1 MRNFEASELV
11 FEIEILDG
19 LLRRHVRC
27 KLLLVNKSFLLLVHG
42 GEGLLLK
49 SVSRLKLPLQN
60 MFDHLHEMKLA
71 ERKGSLREALVGTQ
85 VQVAAQVSVFALH
98 LRWGHYPFS

>member
-1 MRNFEASELV
+1 MRNFEASKLI

-27 KLLLVNKSFLLLVHG
+27 KLLLVNKSFLLLVHC
-42 GEGLLLK
+42 GEGLLWK

-60 MFDHLHEMKLA
+60 MFDNLQEMKLA
-71 ERKGSLREALVGTQ
+71 ERQGSLGETLVGT
-85 VQVAAQVSVFALH
+85 
-98 LRWGHYPFS
+98 